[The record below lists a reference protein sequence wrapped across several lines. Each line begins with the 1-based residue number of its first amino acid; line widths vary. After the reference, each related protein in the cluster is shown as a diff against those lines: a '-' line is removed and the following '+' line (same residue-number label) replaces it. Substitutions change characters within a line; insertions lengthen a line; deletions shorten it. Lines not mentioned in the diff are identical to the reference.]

1 MKRPNSRR
9 NLDRAIE
16 RLFGDDPGY
25 IVARTIM
32 ADAIVAQMLPDG
44 VVKGGSALKIRF
56 GDAFTRFTSDL
67 DTAKSSDMEE
77 YAERL
82 DMGLKTGWE
91 GFAGTLVRRQS
102 ATPKGVPTVY
112 IMQPFDVKLT
122 YLEKPWVTV
131 QLEVGHNEIGDA
143 DNPEMAIP
151 QEASKMLQALGFPG
165 LSPVPLIPLGY
176 QVAQKLHGA
185 SEPGSKRAHDLVDL
199 QLIVNRGVIDYGEIR
214 QICERLFVY
223 RSFQSWPPHIAKGE
237 EWETLYFDAARGLEV
252 LSSVDEAVKW
262 ANGLIND
269 IASA

>member
-56 GDAFTRFTSDL
+56 GDASTRFTSDL
-67 DTAKSSDMEE
+67 DTARSSDMEE

-82 DMGLKTGWE
+82 SAALKMGWE
-91 GFAGTLVRRQS
+91 GFAGTLVPREP
-102 ATPKGVPTVY
+102 ATPKGVPAAYV
-112 IMQPFDVKLT
+112 MQPFDVKLV

-131 QLEVGHNEIGDA
+131 QLEVGYNEIGDA
-143 DNPEMAIP
+143 DSPEMMIP
-151 QEASKMLQALGFPG
+151 QEASEMLQALGFPG
-165 LSPVPLIPLGY
+165 LSPVPLMPLGY

-199 QLIVNRGVIDYGEIR
+199 QLIVCRSVIDYRETR
-214 QICERLFVY
+214 QICERLFAY
-223 RSFQSWPPHIAKGE
+223 RGLQSWPPRIVKGE
-237 EWETLYFDAARGLEV
+237 EWESLYRDAAAGLEV
-252 LSSVDEAVKW
+252 LPSVDKAVEW
-262 ANGLIND
+262 ANELIGRVAD
-269 IASA
+269 V

>member
-16 RLFGDDPGY
+16 RLFGNDPGY

-56 GDAFTRFTSDL
+56 GDASTRFTSDL
-67 DTAKSSDMEE
+67 DTARSSDMEE

-82 DMGLKTGWE
+82 SAALKMGWE
-91 GFAGTLVRRQS
+91 GFAGALVPREP
-102 ATPKGVPTVY
+102 ATPKGVPAAYV
-112 IMQPFDVKLT
+112 MQPFDVKLT

-131 QLEVGHNEIGDA
+131 QLEVGHNEVGDA
-143 DNPEMAIP
+143 DSPEMAIP
-151 QEASKMLQALGFPG
+151 HEASKMLQALWFPE
-165 LSPVPLIPLGY
+165 LSPVPLMPLGY
-176 QVAQKLHGA
+176 QVAQKLHGV

-199 QLIVNRGVIDYGEIR
+199 QLIVNRGVIDYGETR
-214 QICERLFVY
+214 QICERLFAY
-223 RSFQSWPPHIAKGE
+223 RGLQPWPPHVVEGE
-237 EWETLYFDAARGLEV
+237 GWESLYRDAAGGLEV
-252 LSSVDEAVKW
+252 LPAVDEAVEW
-262 ANGLIND
+262 VNDLIGR